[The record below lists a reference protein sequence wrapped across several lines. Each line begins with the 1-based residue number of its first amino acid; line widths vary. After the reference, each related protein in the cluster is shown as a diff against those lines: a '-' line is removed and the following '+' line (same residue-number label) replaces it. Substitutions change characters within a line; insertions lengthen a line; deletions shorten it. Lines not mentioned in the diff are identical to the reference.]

1 MANEFLIEDAPAYE
15 AIAPPELTPYYGRT
29 SPLEREASGYIAP
42 HVDEFGQVQ
51 STAYDSRA
59 ADIEAETL
67 ARRFKGQQLYQSLVD
82 GGASPS
88 EAFRLAAPDLLYND
102 IKGQMKAA
110 PRMSQEPFTPSL
122 TEADGGRIF
131 RRGPQS
137 AQFIPT
143 RSPVVPPEVKAKQDL
158 LRTQISAL
166 RRQQADPISKVMG
179 GAEMDKQ
186 IAELE
191 RQYVANVSPQT
202 AESLPPPP
210 VLETVTK
217 AGPEA
222 NKGKGGIEITRQPK
236 AVEVASETTPTIST
250 KAQFDA
256 LPKGSIY
263 LGKDGKK
270 YRKP

>member
-1 MANEFLIEDAPAYE
+1 MPRVYTDEIQDAPAYG
-15 AIAPPELTPYYGRT
+15 AIAPPEELTPYYGRT

-59 ADIEAETL
+59 ADMEAETL

-102 IKGQMKAA
+102 IKGQLKAA
-110 PRMSQEPFTPSL
+110 PRMNQQPFTPSL
-122 TEADGGRIF
+122 EEAEGGRIF

-143 RSPVVPPEVKAKQDL
+143 RNPVVPPEVKAKQDL
-158 LRTQISAL
+158 LRTEISAL
-166 RRQQADPISKVMG
+166 RRPSAT
-179 GAEMDKQ
+179 EMLMEEGDSTRANR

-191 RQYVANVSPQT
+191 RQYVGNVSPQ
-202 AESLPPPP
+202 AAVEAAPPPP
-210 VLETVTK
+210 VLETVTRT
-217 AGPEA
+217 GP
-222 NKGKGGIEITRQPK
+222 GGIEMFRQPK
-236 AVEVASETTPTIST
+236 ASKEAESASPFKEGEIVRNKKTGKRYRVE
-250 KAQFDA
+250 
-256 LPKGSIY
+256 KGQPVLIE
-263 LGKDGKK
+263 
-270 YRKP
+270 